1 MECAPFVHECRDEYL
16 AEAALPLRTLGV
28 YESHLRTA
36 VLALK
41 QGRRDVAR
49 AAALHLAERVSDLEW
64 LPGAV
69 LIPLPTAAHR
79 VRLRGVDGAALLAGT
94 IAERLELRVE
104 RALRARSFW
113 GQRGRNRSQRLEAA
127 GRIAVRRATDLQGLE
142 VVLIDDVVTT
152 GATLREAALAL
163 RSCGATVRG
172 ALALARTLLDG
183 GEGGKERADLYV

>member
-1 MECAPFVHECRDEYL
+1 MECAPFVHQCCNEYL
-16 AEAALPLRTLGV
+16 AEAALPLRTLGI

-41 QGRRDVAR
+41 QGRRDVAQ

-69 LIPLPTAAHR
+69 LVPMPTAAHR
-79 VRLRGVDGAALLAGT
+79 VRLRGVDGAAFLAGT
-94 IAERLELRVE
+94 IAERLELRVV
-104 RALRARSFW
+104 RALHTRSIW
-113 GQRGRNRSQRLEAA
+113 GQRGRSRSQRLVAA
-127 GRIAVRRATDLQGLE
+127 GRFAVRSCMQLQGFS

-163 RSCGATVRG
+163 RSGGATVRG
-172 ALALARTLLDG
+172 ALALARTLIG
-183 GEGGKERADLYV
+183 G

>member
-28 YESHLRTA
+28 YKSHLRTA

-79 VRLRGVDGAALLAGT
+79 VRIRGVDGAALLAGT
-94 IAERLELRVE
+94 IAEHLELKVVG
-104 RALRARSFW
+104 ALQVRSIW
-113 GQRGRNRSQRLEAA
+113 GQRGRSRRRRLEAA
-127 GRIAVRRATDLQGLE
+127 GRFAVGSATDLQGME

-183 GEGGKERADLYV
+183 